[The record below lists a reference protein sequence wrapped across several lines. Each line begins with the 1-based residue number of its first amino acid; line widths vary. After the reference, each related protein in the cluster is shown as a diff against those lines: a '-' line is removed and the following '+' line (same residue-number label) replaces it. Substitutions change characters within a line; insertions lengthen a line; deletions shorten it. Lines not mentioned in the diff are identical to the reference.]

1 MVKGKRSCSWNN
13 VLSTQY
19 HYRLYFVTVLVI
31 DRLRRRRFVCEDGR
45 AQRRILFITVDID
58 FFSCLLFATIYDDM
72 I

>member
-19 HYRLYFVTVLVI
+19 HYRLYLVTVLVI
-31 DRLRRRRFVCEDGR
+31 DRLRRRRTFVRMAALNEGSF
-45 AQRRILFITVDID
+45 FITVDID
-58 FFSCLLFATIYDDM
+58 FFPCLLFAAIYDDM